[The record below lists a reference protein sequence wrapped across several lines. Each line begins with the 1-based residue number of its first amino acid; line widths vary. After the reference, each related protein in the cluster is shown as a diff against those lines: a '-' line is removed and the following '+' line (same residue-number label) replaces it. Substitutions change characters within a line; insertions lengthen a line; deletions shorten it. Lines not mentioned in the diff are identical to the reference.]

1 MKGYNAM
8 FQGLTQ
14 ELQTP
19 KNLLAKLQFD
29 FARIKANPL
38 DAYAAFDFFVTAE
51 HIPDWVGDKSIK
63 ISEPFLRVVSH
74 IANGAKHF
82 RATDPKHKSVK
93 NVDVRKG
100 AFQSGVFQSDAFDV
114 GDLVVELKGDEV
126 KMFGAE
132 ISVRRLAQ
140 MVIEYWVARIT

>member
-1 MKGYNAM
+1 M

-63 ISEPFLRVVSH
+63 ISEPLLRVVSH

-82 RATDPKHKSVK
+82 RATDLKHKSVK

-100 AFQSGVFQSDAFDV
+100 AFQSGAFQSDAFDV

-126 KMFGAE
+126 KIFGAE